1 MFHLLSL
8 FTLGC
13 ILAHSMG
20 NSVTV
25 NQLLFMYE
33 KYSQGL

>member
-8 FTLGC
+8 FTLDC